1 MSLKKTENINENN
14 MDPSECMNETDNR
27 NICFLP
33 DEHFFILD
41 SEHLDRTETSFFG
54 FCISDGILIDGN
66 SNQKISA
73 ESLSGCGAYISIT
86 RSENEI
92 LIRQDYLGCYGLY
105 LYQSSDGFVISNS
118 FYYLLTYL
126 KGRKLTINTDYVNA
140 MQVVEL
146 CSMFYSE
153 TMIKE
158 IEMLPSNVVLHI
170 DIPKKE
176 LQTEILPHK
185 EESVDLD
192 SRPAFQILDSWF
204 DRWTTFFRNLQKCT
218 DNIQV
223 ALSGGFDSRV
233 TFMLAL
239 CSGMDL
245 NRVRINSIKDN
256 LHTHEEDY
264 LIAEKIAEHFHFRL
278 NSHSLKGAPVN
289 CTAKDVFD
297 MALYGKLPFHKQMY
311 FKYKK
316 NTKKYFLVSGAGG
329 EMLRSYWDMS
339 ADELIEQYAERIKS
353 FPHRVRKDLDASLHR
368 IFDRTLEK
376 LSADCASD
384 DINNALYRYVRCRNH
399 FGRAIVEDSWINQL
413 QITPWIDPE
422 LALLK
427 RRTDTFNDANLLYTL
442 ILVRYCPDLLSF
454 PFEGERVLSTDTI
467 KYAETLNMKY
477 PRERSGSDKLD
488 FHESSLI
495 AQDER
500 SKHIIGRPSVISNR
514 QMESALKHTVDQSI
528 FREAKSDPVWD
539 ACIWRAVKN
548 YYVENFHPLR
558 YFYPNIAAFLVR
570 GALDGKESYSWF
582 IHCLSSELDHVI
594 KEEQQGFSPSK
605 TRPVILRDRIV
616 VIKFRIKSIL
626 YKMLSIIKC
635 F

>member
-245 NRVRINSIKDN
+245 NQVRINSIKDN

-264 LIAEKIAEHFHFRL
+264 LIAEKIAERKAAGVKIDETAETFKQAGYTAQQRF
-278 NSHSLKGAPVN
+278 KG
-289 CTAKDVFD
+289 
-297 MALYGKLPFHKQMY
+297 L
-311 FKYKK
+311 
-316 NTKKYFLVSGAGG
+316 G
-329 EMLRSYWDMS
+329 EMDAAQLWETTMNPENRTLVRVNIDDAEKADSIFSKLMGDQAELRKNFIQARAAS
-339 ADELIEQYAERIKS
+339 
-353 FPHRVRKDLDASLHR
+353 VDLD
-368 IFDRTLEK
+368 D
-376 LSADCASD
+376 
-384 DINNALYRYVRCRNH
+384 
-399 FGRAIVEDSWINQL
+399 
-413 QITPWIDPE
+413 
-422 LALLK
+422 
-427 RRTDTFNDANLLYTL
+427 
-442 ILVRYCPDLLSF
+442 
-454 PFEGERVLSTDTI
+454 
-467 KYAETLNMKY
+467 
-477 PRERSGSDKLD
+477 LD
-488 FHESSLI
+488 F
-495 AQDER
+495 
-500 SKHIIGRPSVISNR
+500 
-514 QMESALKHTVDQSI
+514 
-528 FREAKSDPVWD
+528 
-539 ACIWRAVKN
+539 
-548 YYVENFHPLR
+548 
-558 YFYPNIAAFLVR
+558 
-570 GALDGKESYSWF
+570 
-582 IHCLSSELDHVI
+582 
-594 KEEQQGFSPSK
+594 
-605 TRPVILRDRIV
+605 
-616 VIKFRIKSIL
+616 
-626 YKMLSIIKC
+626 
-635 F
+635 